1 MVSGSQCLLLRRLLA
16 FLAPAVLLSSSVSAA
31 LDIIDPLRL
40 IKTAESS
47 DALADVFVSLTPV
60 FINGDIKQLDRNL
73 SDRVSR
79 RRRSEIINAVADE
92 TKAIE
97 YRSYSVDALTLLRT
111 VDDRIEVRA
120 DISWSYRGRKS
131 KTGFRDSES
140 SYVFHIVHAP
150 NGGFAFLDSPGLFDT
165 IGLARNPSFL
175 ALRFFALIL
184 LLLGVAFWLW
194 MIFDCFHQRKRH
206 SLWRVSVV
214 AAPFIGG
221 LVWAGYRIY
230 GHLKR
235 P

>member
-1 MVSGSQCLLLRRLLA
+1 MLRRLIAL
-16 FLAPAVLLSSSVSAA
+16 LAPAALLLSSACAA

-60 FINGDIKQLDRNL
+60 FVNGDVKQLDRNI
-73 SDRVSR
+73 SDRASSR
-79 RRRSEIINAVADE
+79 RRREIIDAVAAE

-97 YRSYSVDALTLLRT
+97 YRSYSVDSLTLLRT
-111 VDDRIEVRA
+111 VDDRIEIRA
-120 DISWSYRGRKS
+120 DISWSYRGRGS

-140 SYVFHIVHAP
+140 SYVFHIVPAP
-150 NGGFAFLDSPGLFDT
+150 NGGYAFLDAPGLFDSV
-165 IGLARNPSFL
+165 GLARNSGFL
-175 ALRFFALIL
+175 AVRFIAVIL

-206 SLWRVSVV
+206 GLWRVAVV

-221 LVWAGYRIY
+221 LVWGGYRIY